1 MFDNSQKEKITEL
14 KKFISQYNI
23 SDEDLIIMSEN
34 VNKMDE
40 AGFFGKEKFKK
51 TLRDCKNK
59 YSIAFLDWGGF
70 IICFRNISQIT
81 NENLDS
87 FHSFMSESQKE
98 DVANKAKFEEEN
110 DKIIFE
116 KLNILKGQIRD
127 LSKIEIPEVK
137 KYKSLIEDNEDE
149 IINLG
154 KDEKLFE
161 FLKIDTFLNDFKN
174 NIESN
179 ISGLQDFSFY
189 DVENAIRAND
199 RKKRNGKVESM
210 QEILNK
216 MDEMIAGNYESFE
229 DKLDKLYSM
238 GNNFNESIESA
249 VLTFKLYESYAI
261 SCLVFYLTK
270 KKINYFEIHSAFEK
284 LGVFD
289 SSWQKSVKGT
299 LKSIDDRLNLIDNNL
314 TKLNGQ
320 FNNLIESNERNSE
333 LISEGLTQIKTSID
347 ANTVVSV
354 FTAYQA
360 WKTNKNTK
368 GLIN

>member
-1 MFDNSQKEKITEL
+1 MFDNSQEAKITEL
-14 KKFISQYNI
+14 KEFISEYNI

-34 VNKMDE
+34 AIEMKK
-40 AGFFGKEKFKK
+40 AGFFGKEKFRRKLLEYKK
-51 TLRDCKNK
+51 K
-59 YSIAFLDWGGF
+59 YSISFLDYGGF
-70 IICFRNISQIT
+70 IICFEKISQIT

-87 FHSFMSESQKE
+87 FHSFLNESQKE
-98 DVANKAKFEEEN
+98 DAANKAKFEEEN

-179 ISGLQDFSFY
+179 ISGLQDYSLY
-189 DVENAIRAND
+189 GVENAIRAND
-199 RKKRNGKVESM
+199 RKKRNGEEESL
-210 QEILNK
+210 QEIIDK

-229 DKLDKLYSM
+229 DKLDKLYSI
-238 GNNFNESIESA
+238 GYKLNESVESA

-261 SCLVFYLTK
+261 SCLVFYLNQ

-320 FNNLIESNERNSE
+320 FNNLIESNERNSK